1 MTHYSEIINKEML
14 EENFVNQRK
23 TSRQIAREFH
33 ISRRMVNKFLLDYG
47 FINVRDLE
55 DNDLP

>member
-1 MTHYSEIINKEML
+1 ML